1 MLQIIIALMLVQNVN
16 SFSTTETPTL
26 ENINKIQKA
35 VKVVRMIHGI
45 KKEGIPLITLPD
57 LKTKLSLF
65 WWDRS
70 TKTKIIILLVVGLIL
85 YIL

>member
-16 SFSTTETPTL
+16 SFSATEYPTL

-45 KKEGIPLITLPD
+45 K
-57 LKTKLSLF
+57 
-65 WWDRS
+65 
-70 TKTKIIILLVVGLIL
+70 
-85 YIL
+85 

>member
-45 KKEGIPLITLPD
+45 K
-57 LKTKLSLF
+57 
-65 WWDRS
+65 
-70 TKTKIIILLVVGLIL
+70 
-85 YIL
+85 

>member
-16 SFSTTETPTL
+16 SFSATESATL

-45 KKEGIPLITLPD
+45 K
-57 LKTKLSLF
+57 
-65 WWDRS
+65 
-70 TKTKIIILLVVGLIL
+70 
-85 YIL
+85 